1 MSELE
6 INDLYVLLVEP
17 SLTQRKYISNYLT
30 EFGISSIDFAENAK
44 EALDL
49 MEKVIPDLV
58 ISTMH
63 LPDITGADL
72 LIRMRERDKFSAIP
86 FMLISSEVS
95 YRYLE
100 PIRQAGV
107 IAILPKPFKP
117 DQLCAALHSTIN
129 YISPERL
136 EAGEIDPEDIVVLLV
151 DDSKLARKHIS
162 RVLASMGIGN
172 IMEAQNGVEGIELL
186 NKHVFDLIVTDY
198 NMPEMDGKEFSQ
210 YVREQSD
217 QNDIPIIMVT
227 SESDSNRLAMIES
240 VGVSAICDKPF
251 EAESVRNLL
260 FNILR

>member
-6 INDLYVLLVEP
+6 INELYILLVEP
-17 SLTQRKYISNYLT
+17 SLTQRKYISNCLA

-49 MEKVIPDLV
+49 MDKVIPDLV
-58 ISTMH
+58 ISAMH
-63 LPDITGADL
+63 LPDITGAEL
-72 LIRMRERDKFSAIP
+72 LIRMRENENFSTIP

-95 YRYLE
+95 HRYLE

-107 IAILPKPFKP
+107 IAILPKPFKS
-117 DQLCAALHSTIN
+117 DQLCTALNSTID
-129 YISPERL
+129 YITPERL
-136 EAGEIDPEDIVVLLV
+136 EADEINPEDIVVLLV

-162 RVLASMGIGN
+162 RVLVKMGIEN
-172 IMEAQNGVEGIELL
+172 IMEAENGVEGIELL
-186 NKHVFDLIVTDY
+186 NQHVFDLIVTDY

-227 SESDSNRLAMIES
+227 SESDSNRLAMIEK

-251 EAESVRNLL
+251 DVTSVRNLL
-260 FNILR
+260 FNLLR